1 MILQFEEIV
10 QIKFKFEEI
19 VQIVDMEMVG
29 HADCVDGS
37 VNMFILRICGQTDTQ
52 TEWVVRISVSISKC
66 DSLCM
71 ATISAP
77 Y

>member
-1 MILQFEEIV
+1 
-10 QIKFKFEEI
+10 
-19 VQIVDMEMVG
+19 MVG

-52 TEWVVRISVSISKC
+52 TEWVVGISVSISKC

-71 ATISAP
+71 ATVSAP